1 MLKIL
6 ANEGRLS
13 IEESMEGL
21 QIELKTQMQQFL
33 EVCARAKVAEMRYL
47 TLQRMQAETV
57 SISKRTEVLKSQL

>member
-1 MLKIL
+1 
-6 ANEGRLS
+6 
-13 IEESMEGL
+13 MEGL

-33 EVCARAKVAEMRYL
+33 EVCARAKVAEVKYL